1 MVNSDIKVWN
11 YKYDADITFGEVHV
25 SKLPKIILTFVIIG
39 IIVLG
44 VTIFLFKDYIY
55 DYANNPQLQF
65 NEKVEF
71 LDGEYAVDYEVSNSA
86 YFKPEAYMEDATYN
100 KANNSYDIDTNNL
113 AYTYEITGDDITKQT
128 EVGDYKVI
136 YNSSNRIS
144 SESKELI
151 VHLKDTTP
159 PVINFEL
166 SDKAEYHVDLD
177 KTGSCQLV
185 LIKGKDTTN
194 FDPRKYIKS
203 VTDNYS
209 KEDKIKIEYPS
220 NITFNQDTIDIIY
233 AATDEADNTATAS
246 LKLIIKEDIDKLEE
260 ERQKALKAAEEEK
273 KRRLEEE
280 KKRKEEEEK
289 KKEQDSS
296 SSDDSSTS
304 PKTTT
309 NNNNQNPGGNVVTT
323 QYYPAVTNP
332 PQTTTAP
339 PPTTT
344 TTTTTEKPSIKANPV
359 TVSIK
364 EGEDAIVQKCI
375 NNVIFR
381 GTTGSAQPYG
391 MPGFDC
397 QLAVGTYT
405 ITWKTTNGLSCTQKL
420 TITE

>member
-136 YNSSNRIS
+136 YNSSNRVS

-185 LIKGKDTTN
+185 LIKGKDTNN

-209 KEDKIKIEYPS
+209 KDDKIKIDYPS

-323 QYYPAVTNP
+323 QYQVVTNP

>member
-71 LDGEYAVDYEVSNSA
+71 LNGEYAVDYEISNSA

-100 KANNSYDIDTNNL
+100 KANNSYDVDTNNL

-166 SDKAEYHVDLD
+166 SDKVEYHVDLD

-194 FDPRKYIKS
+194 FDPKKYIKS

-209 KEDKIKIEYPS
+209 KDDKIEIEYPS

-233 AATDEADNTATAS
+233 AATDEAGNTATAS

-260 ERQKALKAAEEEK
+260 EKQKALKAAEEEK

-296 SSDDSSTS
+296 NSDDSSTS

-309 NNNNQNPGGNVVTT
+309 NNNNQNPGGNIVTN
-323 QYYPAVTNP
+323 PAVTNP
-332 PQTTTAP
+332 PKTTTAP
-339 PPTTT
+339 PRTTT
-344 TTTTTEKPSIKANPV
+344 TTTTTEKPSITAKPV

>member
-100 KANNSYDIDTNNL
+100 KADNSYDIDTNNL

-136 YNSSNRIS
+136 YNSSNRVS

-185 LIKGKDTTN
+185 LIKGKDTNN

-209 KEDKIKIEYPS
+209 KDDKIKIDYPS

-233 AATDEADNTATAS
+233 AATDEADNTATVS

-296 SSDDSSTS
+296 SSDNSSTS

-323 QYYPAVTNP
+323 QYQVVTNP

>member
-136 YNSSNRIS
+136 YNSSNRVS

-309 NNNNQNPGGNVVTT
+309 NNNQNPGGNVVTT

>member
-71 LDGEYAVDYEVSNSA
+71 LNGEYAVDYEISNSA

-100 KANNSYDIDTNNL
+100 KANNSYDVDTNNL

-166 SDKAEYHVDLD
+166 SDKVEYHVDLD

-194 FDPRKYIKS
+194 FDPKKYIKS

-209 KEDKIKIEYPS
+209 KDDKIEIEYPS

-233 AATDEADNTATAS
+233 AATDEAGNTATAS

-260 ERQKALKAAEEEK
+260 EKQKALKAAEEEK

-289 KKEQDSS
+289 KKEQNSS
-296 SSDDSSTS
+296 NSDDSSTS
-304 PKTTT
+304 TT
-309 NNNNQNPGGNVVTT
+309 NNNNQNPGGNIVTN
-323 QYYPAVTNP
+323 PVVTNP
-332 PQTTTAP
+332 PKTTTP
-339 PPTTT
+339 PRTTT
-344 TTTTTEKPSIKANPV
+344 TTTTTEKPSITAKPV

>member
-136 YNSSNRIS
+136 YNSSNRVS

-185 LIKGKDTTN
+185 LIKGKDTNN

-209 KEDKIKIEYPS
+209 KDDKIKIEYPS

>member
-209 KEDKIKIEYPS
+209 KDDKIKIDYPS

-323 QYYPAVTNP
+323 QYQVVTNP

>member
-136 YNSSNRIS
+136 YNSSNRVS

-309 NNNNQNPGGNVVTT
+309 NNNQNPGGNVVTT
-323 QYYPAVTNP
+323 QYQVVTNP